1 MMEEK
6 NQFKTLRVNCLNRK
20 ATKYHNRYSLPL
32 QCQKSF
38 AVVYACVQII
48 LLPDAYA
55 SEYLFKKVHVIIF
68 RHKVSWLTSM
78 AFFKLLCPGTQS
90 CQTLEIQG
98 HNPSPQHTFKKKKR
112 EIEIDCRFCFLHPW
126 ILAKPF
132 HPFQANPLKPFSLI
146 LKLIK

>member
-6 NQFKTLRVNCLNRK
+6 KQFKTLRVNCLNRK

-32 QCQKSF
+32 QSQKSF

-98 HNPSPQHTFKKKKR
+98 HNPSPQHTFKKKKER
-112 EIEIDCRFCFLHPW
+112 LRLTVDSAFCIHGYLQNHST
-126 ILAKPF
+126 PF
-132 HPFQANPLKPFSLI
+132 KQIPLNLSA
-146 LKLIK
+146 